1 MKEQLTTQIRADF
14 DKSFT
19 TGGAGVRCSAL
30 AYGMVFTVYNFT
42 SMEYIRMYICTSV
55 AYDLK

>member
-1 MKEQLTTQIRADF
+1 MKEHLTTQIRADF

-30 AYGMVFTVYNFT
+30 ADGMVFTVYNFT
-42 SMEYIRMYICTSV
+42 SMEVHTYVHMYVCCI
-55 AYDLK
+55 